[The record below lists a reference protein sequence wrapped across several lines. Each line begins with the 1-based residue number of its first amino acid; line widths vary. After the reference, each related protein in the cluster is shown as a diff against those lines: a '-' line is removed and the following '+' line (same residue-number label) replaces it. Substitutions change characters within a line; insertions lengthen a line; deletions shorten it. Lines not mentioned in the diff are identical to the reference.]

1 MARQPDPPAGPVPVD
16 RSGGVWS
23 RRLYGM
29 AVAVLGVLA
38 LSGLA
43 AGVLSQVVIGA
54 EYSGE
59 VEAELFRPLIVP
71 SLVAVLA
78 VAAGAVTWWAAFVR
92 KATSRWLP
100 APILATAAIALAVA
114 FAMAGPSEVELEDR
128 WTKRLSGLRLSDA
141 FAPRPPDPSIGPE
154 DYRVTRSWTTA
165 QDPAVA
171 CPSLQ
176 QVLSAWFGVSV
187 EREGTS
193 TCFLSAVDGHDR
205 LSVSLDSSQTPRT
218 LTVGLEYAL

>member
-1 MARQPDPPAGPVPVD
+1 MAPQGDPSGGPVPAD

-23 RRLYGM
+23 RRLYGS

-54 EYSGE
+54 EYSRE
-59 VEAELFRPLIVP
+59 VEAELLRPLIVP

-92 KATSRWLP
+92 KSVPPWVP
-100 APILATAAIALAVA
+100 APFLATTAIALAVA
-114 FAMAGPSEVELEDR
+114 FAMAGPSEAELEER
-128 WTKRLSGLRLSDA
+128 WTKRLSGLRLPDA

-154 DYRVTRSWTTA
+154 DYRVTRSWTTT
-165 QDPAVA
+165 QDPAVT
-171 CPSLQ
+171 CLSLQ
-176 QVLSAWFGVSV
+176 QALSAWFGVSV
-187 EREGTS
+187 EGESTS
-193 TCFLSAVDGHDR
+193 TCLLSAVDGHDR
-205 LSVSLDSSQTPRT
+205 LSVSLDSSRTPRT
-218 LTVGLEYAL
+218 LIVGLEYAL